1 MKKHLCA
8 VAVSA
13 ALLMPAMSVAAPA
26 ASTQDATPAATA
38 QPSHWSA
45 TQFRNVIDRTGKP
58 MFMRDTAS
66 KGHMRYNPLFD
77 LGAWHGHLLP
87 ASAAEAGGFPGPALV
102 TEEYMNYMADQFDQ
116 LSVWKNGKPVTFAM
130 QAYSIPGALVQEL
143 TSDDGV
149 TVTLT
154 LRFASN
160 RTSLMETRITSNAP
174 LTLKWQGQLMQAHY
188 GENGQPKGDKLTLA
202 EAYPTYQRTLSTIDS
217 GVQVDFGRVRDPN
230 ALLTSGESAFM
241 LTRSLPHQTQISA
254 DSYRAQAEIT
264 GSTVFYTTYSHVLT
278 ADEARQERAR
288 VKEILANPQA
298 VMQAS

>member
-8 VAVSA
+8 VAVST

-38 QPSHWSA
+38 QSSQWSA

-160 RTSLMETRITSNAP
+160 RTSLMETRITSDAP
-174 LTLKWQGQLMQAHY
+174 LTLKWQGQLM
-188 GENGQPKGDKLTLA
+188 
-202 EAYPTYQRTLSTIDS
+202 
-217 GVQVDFGRVRDPN
+217 
-230 ALLTSGESAFM
+230 
-241 LTRSLPHQTQISA
+241 
-254 DSYRAQAEIT
+254 
-264 GSTVFYTTYSHVLT
+264 
-278 ADEARQERAR
+278 
-288 VKEILANPQA
+288 
-298 VMQAS
+298 